1 MATKRTS
8 ALFLGL
14 ALAAMGT
21 SASAG
26 SGGGSGGGGG
36 GYDYDYDWKS
46 LPGATCHA
54 KYGYD
59 AQYFYKDEKDGSI
72 SWGGDYYPP
81 GNNNYNE
88 VAYNSGGSGGG
99 GYGGGYDYDYKEV
112 ICPILRDGYNR
123 GNYNDWI
130 KAYFW
135 VKSSYGKKLE
145 CTLYS
150 ASPTKEGGYR
160 SDWAWTTSNA
170 KYKLEFEIHPYSMKY
185 GSYYFHCRVPK
196 GGRLYYYFYKE
207 AGPTDYD
214 G

>member
-36 GYDYDYDWKS
+36 GYDYEYDWKS

-54 KYGYD
+54 KDGYD
-59 AQYFYKDEKDGSI
+59 AKYFKRDIEEGSI
-72 SWGGDYYPP
+72 YYYYDENYGGGGGYGTY
-81 GNNNYNE
+81 
-88 VAYNSGGSGGG
+88 SGGSGGSGSG
-99 GYGGGYDYDYKEV
+99 GGGGYDDDYKEV
-112 ICPILRDGYNR
+112 ICPVLRDGYNR
-123 GNYNDWI
+123 GNYKDSI
-130 KAYFW
+130 RAYFW
-135 VKSSYGKKLE
+135 VKSNYGKELK

-150 ASPTKEGGYR
+150 SSPTKEYDYWKYWDSTR
-160 SDWAWTTSNA
+160 SDA
-170 KYKLEFEIHPYSMKY
+170 KHKLEFEIHNSMKY

>member
-26 SGGGSGGGGG
+26 SSGGG

-54 KYGYD
+54 KNGYD
-59 AQYFYKDEKDGSI
+59 AKYFKRDMKEGSI
-72 SWGGDYYPP
+72 YYDDD
-81 GNNNYNE
+81 GY
-88 VAYNSGGSGGG
+88 G
-99 GYGGGYDYDYKEV
+99 GYGGGGYDDDYKEV
-112 ICPILRDGYNR
+112 ICPVLRDGYNR
-123 GNYNDWI
+123 GNYKDSI

-135 VKSSYGKKLE
+135 VKSNYYGEELK

-150 ASPTKEGGYR
+150 SSPTKEYDYW
-160 SDWAWTTSNA
+160 SDWDSTTSDS
-170 KYKLEFEIHPYSMKY
+170 KHKLNFEIHNSMKY

-196 GGRLYYYFYKE
+196 GGHLYYYFYKE

>member
-26 SGGGSGGGGG
+26 TSSS
-36 GYDYDYDWKS
+36 YDYDYKS
-46 LPGATCHA
+46 LPGATCYP
-54 KYGYD
+54 KYGHD
-59 AQYFYKDEKDGSI
+59 ADYFHRDVDGSMYHDENAY
-72 SWGGDYYPP
+72 GGGGYEAGY
-81 GNNNYNE
+81 
-88 VAYNSGGSGGG
+88 SGGSGGG
-99 GYGGGYDYDYKEV
+99 SYGGGGGGGGYDYDYKEV
-112 ICPILRDGYNR
+112 ICPVLRDGYNR

-135 VKSSYGKKLE
+135 VKSSYGKELK

-150 ASPTKEGGYR
+150 SSPTLEKDHRKYWH
-160 SDWAWTTSNA
+160 STTQSYEP
-170 KYKLEFEIHPYSMKY
+170 YKLQFEIPHSMKY